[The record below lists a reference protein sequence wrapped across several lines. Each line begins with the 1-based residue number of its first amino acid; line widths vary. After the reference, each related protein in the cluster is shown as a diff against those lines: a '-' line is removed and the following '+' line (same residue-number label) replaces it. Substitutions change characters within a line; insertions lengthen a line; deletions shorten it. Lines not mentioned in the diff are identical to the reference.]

1 MAGFLYYLP
10 GPTTRSIK
18 QVREAGLSYA
28 FDSDQCTPA
37 GVMERG
43 LDGGAG
49 VVAAD
54 PSRVDMIGLYPD
66 KQTWRK
72 IPGKEIWAGFYTDDR
87 PKPADLERK
96 NRLNGHLVELLDGNQ
111 WLCPVA
117 RSIGEQDGTLTWDYA
132 VPTRSKLNDEGQ
144 FEEGGPIE
152 KYAVLWELA
161 SRWNDVRKGA
171 FQESDCETVSFSFD
185 NVHHEA
191 VAALAT
197 NYVIGPVEC
206 DLLGLLGQDAAVD
219 ILDALIDQP
228 TWIDLLKKIADRLDT
243 SSTEDGLSADTPVT
257 DRP

>member
-1 MAGFLYYLP
+1 MAGFLYYFP
-10 GPTTRSIK
+10 GPTTMGIE

-28 FDSDQCTPA
+28 FDSANCTPA
-37 GVMERG
+37 RVMANG

-54 PSRVDMIGLYPD
+54 ATRVKVIGLYPD

-72 IPGKEIWAGFYTDDR
+72 IPGREIWAGFYTHDR

-96 NRLNGHLVELLDGNQ
+96 NRLNGHLVELLDGNE

-117 RSIGEQDGTLTWDYA
+117 RSMAEQDGRLVWDYA
-132 VPTRSKLNDEGQ
+132 VPTRSMLNDDGEVEPG
-144 FEEGGPIE
+144 EVVE
-152 KYAVLWELA
+152 KYATLWEMA

-171 FQESDCETVSFSFD
+171 FEESDGKTVSFSFD
-185 NVHHEA
+185 NVHHSA
-191 VAALAT
+191 VTALAV

-206 DLLGLLGQDAAVD
+206 DLLGLLGQDVAVE

-228 TWIDLLKKIADRLDT
+228 TWFDLLKKMADRLDT
-243 SSTEDGLSADTPVT
+243 SNTEDGLSADTPVT
-257 DRP
+257 DQL